1 VPLPSLLELFCGS
14 SFYSRPSY
22 RRLLAR
28 GLDKELEGEMNK
40 PENKDKPIP
49 FDMKRLAY
57 GGFEV
62 IVEA

>member
-1 VPLPSLLELFCGS
+1 
-14 SFYSRPSY
+14 
-22 RRLLAR
+22 
-28 GLDKELEGEMNK
+28 LDKELEGEMNK